1 MLTSINTV
9 MQMAYPI
16 LYRSHIGTDERKNET
31 IFKSLLQLLSVDN
44 LLTILYYDI
53 FARPDETWYI
63 LGMHIPL
70 FIDSV
75 LLSKCSLSH
84 LQSKGGPA
92 QIVPSPAPEQL
103 FLCVQPSPRTAEPVP
118 TILH

>member
-1 MLTSINTV
+1 
-9 MQMAYPI
+9 MQMAFPI
-16 LYRSHIGTDERKNET
+16 MYRSHIRTDAQKNEI
-31 IFKSLLQLLSVDN
+31 IFKSLLQLTSVDN
-44 LLTILYYDI
+44 MLTILYYDI

-75 LLSKCSLSH
+75 LLSKCPLSH
-84 LQSKGGPA
+84 LQSKGVPA
-92 QIVPSPAPEQL
+92 QMVPSPAPEQL

-118 TILH
+118 TI